1 MTLLLLQLNN
11 SIICFHYHLHF
22 LRWLQ
27 RSQVQQQKNCTC
39 EKTNFSLN
47 KKMHINVE

>member
-1 MTLLLLQLNN
+1 MTLLLLYLNN
-11 SIICFHYHLHF
+11 SIVFFDYHLHF
-22 LRWLQ
+22 LRSLQ
-27 RSQVQQQKNCTC
+27 LSQAQQQKFCTC